1 MIPRAIFDADHLI
14 FRETVRKVIARDIVP
29 EHAGWESA
37 GQIPPEAWR
46 KAGAAGLLLCAVDE
60 TRGGG
65 GGTFLHS
72 AIVIEELARVG
83 ATGPCFALHS
93 DVVAPYLT
101 HFASDALRAHWLP
114 MMADGRSPGAIAMTE
129 PGAGSDLQAIRTRLR
144 RQDGALRIDGNK
156 CYISNARGAAFVIVA
171 CKDADHG
178 GLTLVLVEKD
188 RPGFRLG
195 RRFDKIGC
203 LAQDLSELFFD
214 ECEVPEANVIGVA
227 GQGMA
232 QVMRMLPQERLV
244 QAVRAV
250 AAAEAMFE
258 WTIDHLQSR
267 EVFGK
272 RLAAQQALAFKM
284 AELHAEILAQRVL
297 VDRCLELHLSDAMS
311 AALAASVKMSSCE
324 MQGHVAD
331 ACLQMFGA
339 AGFMRDTPIARA
351 FVDARQARI
360 AGGAVEIMKLI
371 VSRELFGKRMER
383 KTQ

>member
-1 MIPRAIFDADHLI
+1 M
-14 FRETVRKVIARDIVP
+14 
-29 EHAGWESA
+29 
-37 GQIPPEAWR
+37 
-46 KAGAAGLLLCAVDE
+46 
-60 TRGGG
+60 
-65 GGTFLHS
+65 
-72 AIVIEELARVG
+72 
-83 ATGPCFALHS
+83 
-93 DVVAPYLT
+93 
-101 HFASDALRAHWLP
+101 
-114 MMADGRSPGAIAMTE
+114 
-129 PGAGSDLQAIRTRLR
+129 
-144 RQDGALRIDGNK
+144 
-156 CYISNARGAAFVIVA
+156 
-171 CKDADHG
+171 
-178 GLTLVLVEKD
+178 LVEKD